1 MSKTVSCCLSSETH
15 EKLLDK
21 CNEKGMTVN
30 DFVKVLVQSALD
42 GTPCDSTSNRL
53 DSTKK
58 SETDFREKINDM
70 TLTELE
76 NELGIIKQRDES
88 DNIDRSNLENWIRDL
103 EKIKEK
109 KESEKLISNKFLKGL
124 GLETQ

>member
-1 MSKTVSCCLSSETH
+1 MSKTVSCRLSSETH

-21 CNEKGMTVN
+21 CNNKGMTVN

-42 GTPCDSTSNRL
+42 GTQELALDSTSNRL

-58 SETDFREKINDM
+58 SLTDM
-70 TLTELE
+70 TITEIETEL
-76 NELGIIKQRDES
+76 GFKQHDES

-103 EKIKEK
+103 NKSK
-109 KESEKLISNKFLKGL
+109 KLISDKHLKSL
-124 GLETQ
+124 GLEVE

>member
-1 MSKTVSCCLSSETH
+1 MSKTVSCRLSSDTH

-42 GTPCDSTSNRL
+42 GTHKLACDSTSNRL

-58 SETDFREKINDM
+58 LLKDM
-70 TLTELE
+70 SITEIETEL
-76 NELGIIKQRDES
+76 GFKQHDES
-88 DNIDRSNLENWIRDL
+88 NIDRSNFDTWIRDL
-103 EKIKEK
+103 NKSK
-109 KESEKLISNKFLKGL
+109 KLISDKHLKSL
-124 GLETQ
+124 GLEVE

>member
-1 MSKTVSCCLSSETH
+1 MSKTVSCRLSSEIH

-42 GTPCDSTSNRL
+42 GTHKLACDSTPNRL

-58 SETDFREKINDM
+58 SLTDMSITEIEK
-70 TLTELE
+70 
-76 NELGIIKQRDES
+76 ELGIKKHDES
-88 DNIDRSNLENWIRDL
+88 DNIDRSNLENWVRDL
-103 EKIKEK
+103 NKN
-109 KESEKLISNKFLKGL
+109 EKLISDKHLKDL
-124 GLETQ
+124 GLA

>member
-1 MSKTVSCCLSSETH
+1 MSKTVSCRLSSETH

-42 GTPCDSTSNRL
+42 GTQELALDSTSNRL

-58 SETDFREKINDM
+58 SLTDM
-70 TLTELE
+70 TITEIETEL
-76 NELGIIKQRDES
+76 GFKQHDES
-88 DNIDRSNLENWIRDL
+88 DNIDRSNFDNWIKDL
-103 EKIKEK
+103 DK
-109 KESEKLISNKFLKGL
+109 KEKLISDKHLKAL
-124 GLETQ
+124 NL

>member
-1 MSKTVSCCLSSETH
+1 MSKTVSCRLSSETH

-21 CNEKGMTVN
+21 CNNKGMTVN

-42 GTPCDSTSNRL
+42 GTQELALDSTSNRL

-58 SETDFREKINDM
+58 SNTDFQEKYNDM

-76 NELGIIKQRDES
+76 KELGIIIKRDES
-88 DNIDRSNLENWIRDL
+88 NIDRSNLDNWVRDL
-103 EKIKEK
+103 KVK
-109 KESEKLISNKFLKGL
+109 EKLIS
-124 GLETQ
+124 ETQ

>member
-1 MSKTVSCCLSSETH
+1 MSKTVSCRLSSDTH

-42 GTPCDSTSNRL
+42 GTPELAQDSTSNRL

-58 SETDFREKINDM
+58 SETDFQEKINDM
-70 TLTELE
+70 TLAQLE
-76 NELGIIKQRDES
+76 KELGIIKKRDES
-88 DNIDRSNLENWIRDL
+88 NIDRSDLGNWIRDL
-103 EKIKEK
+103 DRIDK
-109 KESEKLISNKFLKGL
+109 KKTEKLISDKYLKGL
-124 GLETQ
+124 GLA

>member
-1 MSKTVSCCLSSETH
+1 MSKTVSCRLSSETH

-42 GTPCDSTSNRL
+42 GTQELALDSTSDRL

-58 SETDFREKINDM
+58 SNTEFAEKIKDM
-70 TLTELE
+70 PLTELE
-76 NELGIIKQRDES
+76 KLWDRISKQE
-88 DNIDRSNLENWIRDL
+88 
-103 EKIKEK
+103 KEK
-109 KESEKLISNKFLKGL
+109 ELRV
-124 GLETQ
+124 Q

>member
-42 GTPCDSTSNRL
+42 GTQELALDSTSDRL

-58 SETDFREKINDM
+58 SNTEFAEKIKDM
-70 TLTELE
+70 PLTELE
-76 NELGIIKQRDES
+76 
-88 DNIDRSNLENWIRDL
+88 
-103 EKIKEK
+103 
-109 KESEKLISNKFLKGL
+109 KLRVRI
-124 GLETQ
+124 Q

>member
-1 MSKTVSCCLSSETH
+1 MSKTVSCRLSSDTH

-42 GTPCDSTSNRL
+42 GTHKLACDSTPNRL

-58 SETDFREKINDM
+58 LLKDMSITEIEK
-70 TLTELE
+70 
-76 NELGIIKQRDES
+76 ELGIKQHDES
-88 DNIDRSNLENWIRDL
+88 DNIDRSSFGNWIRDL
-103 EKIKEK
+103 DK
-109 KESEKLISNKFLKGL
+109 KEKLISDKHLKEL
-124 GLETQ
+124 GLA

>member
-1 MSKTVSCCLSSETH
+1 MSKTVSCRLSSETH

-21 CNEKGMTVN
+21 CNNKGMTVN

-42 GTPCDSTSNRL
+42 GTQELALDSTSNRL

-58 SETDFREKINDM
+58 SETDFKEKINDM

-76 NELGIIKQRDES
+76 KELGIIKQRDES
-88 DNIDRSNLENWIRDL
+88 DNIDRSNFGNWIRDL
-103 EKIKEK
+103 NKKEK
-109 KESEKLISNKFLKGL
+109 RISDILSKGL
-124 GLETQ
+124 A